1 MTTRSYPCPDCP
13 RVCTSGGGLT
23 RHRSSQHRQFTPVSD
38 VEPDEHKHTK
48 MKHPKLTGLPCDRHG
63 TYLPP
68 KTPPPPH
75 SHLAGEAPGSWA
87 PFESRTEFD
96 FAHYHFVELQSSAT
110 EINKALDLWAA
121 QVLRHGDSPPWRTAQ
136 GLYDAIDLIQHG
148 DAPWKMYQIRY
159 TGPRPPVPP
168 KWMTET
174 YELCTRDSRTVL
186 HQQLANPD
194 FKDKIDYSPYRQ
206 FDADGKRVWSNLMS
220 GDWAWKQ
227 ADTIAQDV
235 TTHGTTYIPI
245 VAGSDKT
252 TVSVATGHQEYHP
265 VYQSPGVLTG
275 LARRAHGNGLLPV
288 AFLPIPKTSKK
299 HRRSD
304 AYQRFVRQLY
314 HACLARVFE
323 PLKAG
328 MTTPEVVKCPDGHYR
343 RAIYGLGPY
352 IADYPEQVW
361 LAAIVQNWCPKCDA
375 NPHHLD
381 SPGARRRSHE
391 KTDFLITCFDPGT
404 LWDDFGIRAD
414 VVPFTHGF
422 PRADIHEL
430 LSPDLLHQV
439 IKGTFKDHL
448 VEWVNQYLHTKY
460 GEARA
465 LEIIADID
473 HRISAVPSFPGL
485 RRFPDG
491 RDFSQWTGDD
501 SKALMKVYIG
511 AIAGHVPSQMVKCVA
526 AFMDFC
532 YLARRNSLT
541 TDALDE
547 LKEALERFHTH
558 RDIFIQTGVR
568 FDISLPRQHSLVHY
582 LPSIRLFG
590 SLNGLCSSITES
602 KHIKAVKEPWRR
614 SSRYKALMQMLST
627 ICRLER
633 LAAARILFQSQGM
646 MEGTALSYAAM
657 TMMGEEPQPPSVDGE
672 EEDEDDDGG
681 DAPGP
686 KALSSI
692 ELAATPQRNYPRR
705 LAALA
710 THIDQPQFPDLFR
723 RFLYD
728 QLHPDSDTPSAD
740 IPIHHY
746 PNFLGRIYVYHS
758 AVARFYAPSDLCG
771 VGGMSR
777 ERIRSNPNW
786 HGAYPRHDTVFIET
800 DSERPGMEGMVIG
813 RVLLFFSFTNA
824 PKTYSCALVH
834 WFSPHGDGPDP
845 DTGMWV
851 VTPEMEDAGVKS
863 LAIVNLDCIARAAH
877 LLPVYGSAMLPEDFH
892 FSHSLDAF
900 RAFFVNRYT
909 DHHTFEFLQ

>member
-1 MTTRSYPCPDCP
+1 
-13 RVCTSGGGLT
+13 
-23 RHRSSQHRQFTPVSD
+23 
-38 VEPDEHKHTK
+38 

-159 TGPRPPVPP
+159 TGPRPPVPL

-235 TTHGTTYIPI
+235 TTHGTTHIPI

-460 GEARA
+460 GESRA
-465 LEIIADID
+465 LEITADID

-511 AIAGHVPSQMVKCVA
+511 AIAGHVPSQMVKYVA

-633 LAAARILFQSQGM
+633 LAAARILFRSQGM

-834 WFSPHGDGPDP
+834 WFSPHGDRPDP

>member
-38 VEPDEHKHTK
+38 DEPDEHKHTK

-448 VEWVNQYLHTKY
+448 VEWVNQYLHTEY

-633 LAAARILFQSQGM
+633 LAAARILFRSQGM

-834 WFSPHGDGPDP
+834 WFSPHGDRPDP